1 MFARVTRYERFD
13 QDEAVR
19 YAREQ
24 FIPAAQRS
32 GGFEGM
38 YVLVDPDG
46 SGNALALTLWES
58 KEAMH
63 ASEEMGASSREEVV
77 RIAGGSVVDVERATK
92 WPFPQNGPRSRVHLP
107 VSGGGSEHFLGSNKG
122 KRANNLLPQRRA
134 PSLSTQNG

>member
-1 MFARVTRYERFD
+1 MSVVERDPPGHRRVRKEPTDVFARVTRYERFD

-58 KEAMH
+58 REAMQ
-63 ASEEMGASSREEVV
+63 ASEEMGAGSREDVV
-77 RIAGGSVVDVERATK
+77 RIAGGSVVDVERYEVA
-92 WPFPQNGPRSRVHLP
+92 
-107 VSGGGSEHFLGSNKG
+107 
-122 KRANNLLPQRRA
+122 
-134 PSLSTQNG
+134 LSPEQA